1 MWSSTPAIFGGGN
14 TGYPVGNGMLG
25 AMQFGNPGKEQILLN
40 VDSMWSGGVKQF
52 PEYRGGNPT
61 SNMSEILAELREK
74 IFLDGTGNAS
84 QMAGSSEGFG
94 EYRILGNFSINI
106 DHPGKFDD
114 YKRSLDLE
122 TGTYRTSYRVD
133 DSNYNTL
140 LFCSHPSRVCVYR
153 VSSTKPLPNV
163 HVKFNDGLP
172 ESEQTSSSC
181 GTQYS
186 YLDGVMKP
194 GQLRGM
200 QFSAFARVAGTH
212 ARPCRCSKGTLT
224 IRGRR
229 KYQTL
234 TLVFSADTNYESRK
248 GNKAENYRFLEGK
261 SAERVIYHTYNAIH
275 LTMKK
280 RVREQTKDYNA
291 NLNGFILDLPDHR
304 NSSKAETATLFA
316 RYRAEGKG
324 DPFVESLLFDYS
336 RYLLLA
342 SSRKRSLPPSVQGR
356 WIERMDRERGA
367 EYSANIH
374 LQANYWVAHQT
385 GMDDTLHALW
395 EFLKNTLATRGS
407 ETAKLLYNASGW
419 VAHNELNI
427 FGYTGIKGEAEWNNY
442 PISAAWL
449 MQHVWDHFEYTQDRT
464 FLRTTGYPLMRD
476 VSKFWLSQL
485 QEDKYSKDGSL
496 VANPCTSPEHGPTT
510 FGCAHFQQLIHQILE
525 TTRRAMRHVKVCDKV
540 FQSKLDTAISHLD
553 KGLHLTSQGSIKEW
567 RLPES
572 EGHETDD
579 KSQHLSHLVG
589 WFPGYSIASFQD
601 GYRNSTI
608 QQAVKSSLESRG
620 TGEENGNSGWAKAWR
635 AACWARLN
643 NTEQAYAHL
652 RRLIQSNIA
661 ENGLS
666 TSSGPDS
673 PFQMSGN
680 MALAGAILS
689 MLVVDLPL
697 PHSRIGEA
705 RTVVLGP
712 AIPSMWAGGKVTGL
726 MLRGGWKVDFSW
738 DANGKVDK
746 AELHG
751 KGRGEVVLVNV
762 DGVIMN

>member
-140 LFCSHPSRVCVYR
+140 LFCSHPSRV
-153 VSSTKPLPNV
+153 
-163 HVKFNDGLP
+163 
-172 ESEQTSSSC
+172 
-181 GTQYS
+181 
-186 YLDGVMKP
+186 
-194 GQLRGM
+194 
-200 QFSAFARVAGTH
+200 
-212 ARPCRCSKGTLT
+212 
-224 IRGRR
+224 
-229 KYQTL
+229 
-234 TLVFSADTNYESRK
+234 ADTNYESRK

-449 MQHVWDHFEYTQDRT
+449 MQHVWDHFEYSQDRT

-567 RLPES
+567 KLPES

-620 TGEENGNSGWAKAWR
+620 TGEENGNSSWAKAWR